1 MRGDDGD
8 GGRLCHL
15 QKMRVFKVQLMKI
28 LLASDSP
35 RRKHLLSWM
44 GLDCQTVSHR
54 VDETSRQGLTVKDLV
69 GQLAVE
75 KAVSV
80 WQPGRL
86 VIGSDLTVSIGK
98 TVMGKPRDLN
108 QAKAYLKALSGRTHT
123 VYCGVAIAGEEKTL
137 MSVAES
143 QVKMKRYNQE
153 IIDRYVKKFEV
164 LDKGGGYAIQ
174 FELPGY
180 GSLVESFK
188 GGITTIIGLPL
199 HYLENLLKEFGV
211 KPRSAWRKR
220 CKIETGYEY

>member
-1 MRGDDGD
+1 ME
-8 GGRLCHL
+8 
-15 QKMRVFKVQLMKI
+15 I
-28 LLASDSP
+28 ILASDSP
-35 RRKHLLSWM
+35 RRKHLLSM
-44 GLDCQTVSHR
+44 TGLEFKAVSHK
-54 VDETSRQGLTVKDLV
+54 VEEDKYSGLEAKELV

-80 WQPGRL
+80 WKKGSL
-86 VIGSDLTVSIGK
+86 VIGSDLVVALRQAQGK
-98 TVMGKPRDLN
+98 QIFGKPKDVNEAREM
-108 QAKAYLKALSGRTHT
+108 LKWLSGRTHT
-123 VYCGVAIAGEEKTL
+123 VYCGVAIVGEEKTL
-137 MSVAES
+137 MSVAET

-180 GSLVESFK
+180 GSLVETFK

-211 KPRSAWRKR
+211 KPRSVWRKR